1 MQQNVW
7 GENVM
12 VVVWCVCVSEIVHF
26 QTFLPLRISSLLM
39 TNFVPVVKRYVYTPT
54 TRLFQCVDLC
64 IIDYVLDSLKLLMKV
79 LGVYVQLSPPIAT
92 SAELFVHPLLV
103 RAD

>member
-1 MQQNVW
+1 M
-7 GENVM
+7 
-12 VVVWCVCVSEIVHF
+12 
-26 QTFLPLRISSLLM
+26 
-39 TNFVPVVKRYVYTPT
+39 
-54 TRLFQCVDLC
+54 LF
-64 IIDYVLDSLKLLMKV
+64 IDRVLDSLKLWMKV